1 MRTWQYRFADCVV
14 DYFLFPQ
21 DGISRVASWAWRAP
35 IIGMKLDTTS
45 CRQAL
50 AMRDKTGS

>member
-1 MRTWQYRFADCVV
+1 MKTWQYRFADCVV

-21 DGISRVASWAWRAP
+21 DGVTQVTGWAWRARV
-35 IIGMKLDTTS
+35 IGGNVDATL

-50 AMRDKTGS
+50 ARRDGNPG